1 MLGKTSNTPNK
12 KTFSQPLNMESENI
26 VCKDGFCS
34 IKNQKNNSKLDKDD
48 VNFFDPI

>member
-1 MLGKTSNTPNK
+1 MLNKTSNTPNQK
-12 KTFSQPLNMESENI
+12 PFPQPLNIESENI

-48 VNFFDPI
+48 VNFFDPV